1 MIKLKDILLEAKAPS
16 IFVPRRTDDRVE
28 RMIKSY
34 IRSGPP
40 PHGDLDL
47 SDMNLDKIP
56 EILKGITLDGSLNV
70 SVNPKIKTLEN
81 SPRKIMG
88 NFRCHSTGIS
98 DFVGGPEYV
107 GRGMFCYHC
116 PKLKSFFGSPKYI
129 GPGGFTVVVGHRL
142 EDIYGI
148 PEVIEGDFNIFAS
161 STKFDER
168 DIRQVCDVKGKVGI
182 FTKKTNFGW
191 SGS

>member
-1 MIKLKDILLEAKAPS
+1 MIKLKDILLEAKSPS

-28 RMIKSY
+28 RLIKSY
-34 IRSGPP
+34 IRNGS
-40 PHGDLDL
+40 HGYLDL

-56 EILKGITLDGSLNV
+56 EILKGITLNGGLNV

-116 PKLKSFFGSPKYI
+116 PKLKSFVGSPKYI
-129 GPGGFTVVVGHRL
+129 GPGGFTVVVGHTL
-142 EDIYGI
+142 DSIDGI

-161 STKFDER
+161 SVNFTEQ
-168 DIRQVCDVKGKVGI
+168 DIRKICEVKEKVSI
-182 FTKKTNFGW
+182 FERSKG
-191 SGS
+191 

>member
-1 MIKLKDILLEAKAPS
+1 MIKLRDILLEAKSPS

-28 RMIKSY
+28 RLIKSY
-34 IRSGPP
+34 IRSGNY
-40 PHGDLDL
+40 GYLDL

-56 EILKGITLDGSLNV
+56 EILKGITLNGGLNV

-88 NFRCHSTGIS
+88 NFRCHSIGIS
-98 DFVGGPEYV
+98 DCVGGPEYV
-107 GRGMFCYHC
+107 GHSMCCYHC
-116 PKLKSFFGSPKYI
+116 PKLKSFFGSPKHI

-182 FTKKTNFGW
+182 FKIAI
-191 SGS
+191 S